1 VSPVPGPAAGGQVV
15 GLAGGQGFGLAGGGV
30 FAAELTGAD
39 TAMLVASAVLLI
51 VSVFLALAETALTR
65 ISRAKAAALA
75 DEGRAGARHLLRL
88 VEHPASF
95 LNPVLLVVLVAQLVQ
110 SALTG
115 IVADRLFG
123 PWGAAAAVF
132 VNVIVVFVV
141 AEAAPKTW
149 AVQHPEA
156 AALLAALAV
165 FPPLRA
171 TSRLLIG
178 LTNVILPGKGL
189 KNGPYVSE
197 EELLAWADVAVEEE
211 VIEAEERVLIESII
225 EFGDTIVREVMV
237 PRPDMVAVPRDFRVG
252 DVMEIVILNGYSR
265 LPAYG
270 EGIDDIVG
278 VVYAK
283 DLLKADRDG
292 QVDGEVATLLRPA
305 RFVPETKKIAG
316 LLREMQAEQ
325 YHMAIVVDEYGGT
338 AGVVTLE
345 DLIEELVGEIVDEY
359 DREETM
365 LEPLAGGD
373 VRVNGR
379 LAVGEL
385 NSLLRADLP
394 EGDWDSVGGLMFHL
408 LGHIPVEG
416 ETVGSDEL
424 ILRADRIQGRR
435 ISRVRLSRRD
445 GRPVVRSPLTAPGAD
460 RAAGFLGGGVTRPA
474 EGRGPEA

>member
-1 VSPVPGPAAGGQVV
+1 
-15 GLAGGQGFGLAGGGV
+15 V
-30 FAAELTGAD
+30 FAVELTGAD
-39 TAMLVASAVLLI
+39 TMILVAIVVLL
-51 VSVFLALAETALTR
+51 VLSTFLAVAETALTR
-65 ISRAKAAALA
+65 ISRAKAAALVE
-75 DEGRAGARHLLRL
+75 EGRSGARPLLGL
-88 VEHPASF
+88 VEHPEAF
-95 LNPVLLVVLVAQLVQ
+95 LNPVLLVVLVCQLVQ

-123 PWGAAAAVF
+123 PWGVAFGVF
-132 VNVIVVFVV
+132 VNVVVVFVV

-149 AVQHPEA
+149 AVQHPEV
-156 AALLAALAV
+156 AALLAARPVAALAG
-165 FPPLRA
+165 FWPLRV
-171 TSRLLIG
+171 TSRALIG

-197 EELLAWADVAVEEE
+197 EELLALADVAVEEE

-237 PRPDMVAVPRDFRVG
+237 PRPDMVAVPANFRVG

-265 LPAYG
+265 LPAYRD
-270 EGIDDIVG
+270 GIDDVIG

-292 QVDGEVATLLRPA
+292 KVDVEVAALLRPP
-305 RFVPETKKIAG
+305 RFVPETKKIAE

-338 AGVVTLE
+338 SGVVTLE

-359 DREETM
+359 DREEAM
-365 LEPLAGGD
+365 LEPLVGGE
-373 VRVNGR
+373 VRLNGR
-379 LAVGEL
+379 MGVVEL
-385 NSLLRADLP
+385 NSLLHAHLP

-416 ETVGSDEL
+416 ETVEADDL
-424 ILRADRIQGRR
+424 VLRADRVQGRR

-445 GRPVVRSPLTAPGAD
+445 GTPVIHTPVPAPG
-460 RAAGFLGGGVTRPA
+460 RMQPGVPDTGS
-474 EGRGPEA
+474 GRS